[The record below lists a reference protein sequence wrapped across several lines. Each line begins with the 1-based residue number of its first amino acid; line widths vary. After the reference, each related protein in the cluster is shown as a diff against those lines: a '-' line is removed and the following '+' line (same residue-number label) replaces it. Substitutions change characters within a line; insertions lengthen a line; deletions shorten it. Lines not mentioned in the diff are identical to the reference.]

1 MTALTNVQAVRLR
14 VGDTDT
20 TAQIFSDDEVNYF
33 LTDNSDDVLLAS
45 ADALYAIAASAV
57 LIAKIQK
64 TGEFT
69 IDRSKIPAA
78 LIAAADKLRA
88 QAADA
93 PAVAIAEIN
102 ASDFQAFDIASK
114 SDVTPAWRG

>member
-33 LTDNSDDVLLAS
+33 LTDNSKDVLLAS
-45 ADALYAIAASAV
+45 ADALYAIAASAA
-57 LIAKIQK
+57 LIAKLQK